1 MIGAGLLIRSF
12 VRLIQT
18 DPGFDPA
25 RVVALDIPLG
35 RERYDTEEKRAAF
48 FAQLVSRVRA
58 MQGVEDAGLVDKLP
72 LGNSID
78 ILSFNIEGRPPF
90 APGAQAEAHYVIA
103 SPGYFETLKIPLRS
117 GRAFTEHD
125 DARAPSVALVSESLA
140 RKFFAGED
148 PVGKRLVPDED
159 LPPIEIVGVVGEARR
174 RSLAYEAEPEFYV
187 PFAQAAP
194 RRMNL
199 VVRAGAGDPLALTSS
214 LRGAVAE
221 LDKDQLIWQTRTLD
235 QLVSA
240 SVAGRRFNMTLL
252 GLFAGVA
259 MLLAALGL
267 YGVMA
272 YSVTR
277 RTHEIG
283 VRMALGAR
291 GADVLRMVVG
301 QGMRLALLGVV
312 IGLAA
317 AFAVTRVLASLLYG
331 VTATDP
337 LTYAGF
343 AALLASVAFLASYLP
358 ARRAAKVDPLIALRY
373 E

>member
-1 MIGAGLLIRSF
+1 
-12 VRLIQT
+12 
-18 DPGFDPA
+18 
-25 RVVALDIPLG
+25 
-35 RERYDTEEKRAAF
+35 
-48 FAQLVSRVRA
+48 
-58 MQGVEDAGLVDKLP
+58 VDKLP

-90 APGAQAEAHYVIA
+90 PPGSQVQAHYVVA

-117 GRAFTEHD
+117 GRMFTEHD
-125 DARAPSVALVSESLA
+125 DARSPSVMLISEALA
-140 RKFFAGED
+140 RKFFAGEN
-148 PVGKRLVPDED
+148 PVGKRLITDED
-159 LPPIEIVGVVGEARR
+159 VPPFEIVGVVGDARR
-174 RSLAYEAEPEFYV
+174 RALAYEVEPEFYV
-187 PFAQAAP
+187 PFTQAAQ

-221 LDKDQLIWQTRTLD
+221 LDKEQLIWQTRTLD

-291 GADVLRMVVG
+291 GSDVLRMVVG
-301 QGMRLALLGVV
+301 QGMRLAALGVAV
-312 IGLAA
+312 GLAA

-331 VTATDP
+331 VTTTDP
-337 LTYAGF
+337 LTYAGL
-343 AALLASVAFLASYLP
+343 AALLASVAFIASYLP
-358 ARRAAKVDPLIALRY
+358 ARRATKVDPMEALRY

>member
-1 MIGAGLLIRSF
+1 M
-12 VRLIQT
+12 
-18 DPGFDPA
+18 
-25 RVVALDIPLG
+25 
-35 RERYDTEEKRAAF
+35 
-48 FAQLVSRVRA
+48 
-58 MQGVEDAGLVDKLP
+58 
-72 LGNSID
+72 
-78 ILSFNIEGRPPF
+78 
-90 APGAQAEAHYVIA
+90 
-103 SPGYFETLKIPLRS
+103 
-117 GRAFTEHD
+117 FTEHD
-125 DARAPSVALVSESLA
+125 DARSPNVMLVSEELA
-140 RKFFAGED
+140 RKYFPGEN
-148 PVGKRLVPDED
+148 PVGRRLITDAAVP
-159 LPPIEIVGVVGEARR
+159 PFEIVGVVGDARR
-174 RSLAYEAEPEFYV
+174 VSLAAEAEPEFYV
-187 PFAQAAP
+187 PFGQAAQ

-199 VVRAGAGDPLALTSS
+199 VVRTGDGAASVAS

-235 QLVSA
+235 QLVAA

-252 GLFAGVA
+252 GLFASVA

-291 GADVLRMVVG
+291 GSDVLRMVVG
-301 QGMRLALLGVV
+301 QGMRLAAVGIAV
-312 IGLAA
+312 GLVA

-337 LTYAGF
+337 LTFAGL
-343 AALLASVAFLASYLP
+343 AGLLGAVAFLASYIP
-358 ARRAAKVDPLIALRY
+358 ARRATKVDPMVALRY